1 MTKVP
6 GVKFTKDAKKQN
18 RYVTFDLKHHGEALK
33 PMMEQIGAIEE
44 TEFRKEFNKGVPL
57 EEVRE
62 GMKQIFRN
70 HFNNKL

>member
-18 RYVTFDLKHHGEALK
+18 RYVTFDLKHHGEALR
-33 PMMEQIGAIEE
+33 PMMEEIGAIEE
-44 TEFRKEFNKGVPL
+44 TEFRKEFNKGGSL
-57 EEVRE
+57 EDTRAS
-62 GMKQIFRN
+62 MKQIIRN